1 MKRFLCALL
10 ACSMCAT
17 AAVGFAGC
25 GCTDNTDNKP
35 GYVVPT
41 TVPDLKSDDFG
52 FFIINDNQL
61 MITEYLGTNKDV
73 VIPETF
79 NNYTVTTIG
88 SSVFNSKDITSVEMP
103 DSITEI
109 KDYAFSSNRNLKSVK
124 LSKNLETLGTNVF
137 FNCRSLE
144 SIELPTTL
152 TDIAG
157 TAFMSSKNITSVK
170 CKAVVP
176 PTTTDNAFADFAA
189 TATLYVL
196 EESIPAYKA
205 ALGWKNFSSIK
216 KLDKSCFSDI
226 EVIGVRNIREAFEVA
241 AG

>member
-152 TDIAG
+152 KDIGVYAFAAAG
-157 TAFMSSKNITSVK
+157 LKSVTIPESDTFTKLGEFMFYQCQELTEVTRPSTVK
-170 CKAVVP
+170 EIP
-176 PTTTDNAFADFAA
+176 DNAFSDCPNPITIKAPEGSYGIDYAKNNNFA
-189 TATLYVL
+189 Y
-196 EESIPAYKA
+196 EEIS
-205 ALGWKNFSSIK
+205 
-216 KLDKSCFSDI
+216 
-226 EVIGVRNIREAFEVA
+226 E
-241 AG
+241 